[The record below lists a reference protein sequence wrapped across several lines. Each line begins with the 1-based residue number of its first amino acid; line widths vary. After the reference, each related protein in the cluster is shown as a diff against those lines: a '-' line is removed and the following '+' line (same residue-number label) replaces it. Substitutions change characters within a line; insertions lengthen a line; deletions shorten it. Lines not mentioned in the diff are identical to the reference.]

1 MWAADAEL
9 IRAYKACYTNVITN
23 MREGEEVDLG
33 GACVQELDDQLFISS
48 QLYAK
53 SLLFR

>member
-33 GACVQELDDQLFISS
+33 GACVQETKAL
-48 QLYAK
+48 
-53 SLLFR
+53 